1 MKRDLNRRS
10 STGPPFISWLSI
22 RWTCC
27 LISVMVS
34 SPLDWSRSLET
45 QDCKELKAL
54 FIVGIFWSLENE
66 SSRKI
71 QHGEETLSDILSGI
85 HHRLFTIIHSFSCC
99 SFQAMGEIPR
109 NDGRASPRVTARPKQ
124 RLKRREGME
133 MQRSYIPS
141 FSLMLCI
148 SMKGRPTGSTGLQMC
163 ALCHKFL
170 DRSSRERTVVSCLTA
185 IFFHILWA
193 KGKERKETAVKTRT
207 YPLKLLYK
215 KWR

>member
-85 HHRLFTIIHSFSCC
+85 HHPFQLLDLHSPKVDWNGDFCSAVNEFSFHWP
-99 SFQAMGEIPR
+99 S
-109 NDGRASPRVTARPKQ
+109 
-124 RLKRREGME
+124 L
-133 MQRSYIPS
+133 QRSWC
-141 FSLMLCI
+141 LAQ
-148 SMKGRPTGSTGLQMC
+148 RTNLQMS
-163 ALCHKFL
+163 AVYLWMISRMDSFL
-170 DRSSRERTVVSCLTA
+170 DSENTDRE
-185 IFFHILWA
+185 W
-193 KGKERKETAVKTRT
+193 
-207 YPLKLLYK
+207 K
-215 KWR
+215 KC